1 MDNIIKT
8 SGTTEQFKL
17 NSGGSIS
24 FPYAVRGIVKDNVD
38 TIRTGR
44 LRVYI
49 DDFGA
54 SNPDDSDAWVTV
66 SYLSPFYGSVQ
77 NNSAAN
83 PSQDTSY
90 GAFAQNP
97 HAYGFWATSPD
108 IGSEVICMFLYGK
121 KDFGYYI
128 GCIPQPGLTHMVPAI
143 GSTDNIIANNEEAGS
158 YGGAKK
164 LPVIEIN
171 DKSDKV
177 SNDPQFND
185 QPRPVHT
192 VIAAQLWQQGLIRDD
207 IRGTISS
214 SSSRESPSNV
224 FGMSTPGRPIYLG
237 VSGEND
243 VQQTTG
249 LESSTN
255 TQAKVIARQGGHSI
269 VLDDGNK
276 LGQNNLM
283 RLRTSGGHQIT
294 MSDDGQTLFVIHAN
308 GQSYVELGK
317 EGTVDIYATNS
328 FNVRT
333 KGDINFH
340 ADNNINLNAKK
351 KLNIYAEEINVNSD
365 KNTNIRVGENFSQ
378 NTLGD
383 HTVKVDKGMS
393 MHSVSKAS
401 YRSDA
406 ETYINGSR
414 VNLNTGFSGLVPKKI
429 NPLPIVT
436 HTDTLFDKT
445 KGWIPAPAVLTSITS
460 RSPAHYPWV
469 NANLG
474 VDVKVDDSA
483 DANFPTGAPTN
494 VSRAN
499 ANTPSAPPKTT
510 TPAVASTAPANKEV
524 SPTMNKNTTS
534 TMVSQSAV
542 NAGTDP
548 TKSTVVNGTG
558 SGVVTDLDGTKK
570 AILGKLAHTPDQ
582 LEQGG
587 FIKPGSAQLVNSLV
601 AGNKTIDQAMP
612 TNIWTGKD
620 GVTTVNSYVNNK
632 DAQVTNQVEMLKIG
646 IAGLKDKGVITGNE
660 SSTQIA
666 GVVTAAATLGV
677 VNTVN
682 YINGS
687 TNGTTNQL
695 LTSPNATK
703 LTGAVSAEIASGNF
717 AANMADKVTSPAGS
731 MLGSI
736 KSTATGVVDSVK
748 GAAASVFGSI
758 KEGYTKLK
766 GGVPQN
772 LTKLNAENQVK
783 NDPANDPYDPT
794 KDPTLTDGQKAA
806 AASPAKKVTLADIAA
821 GVSAVSSIVPNTNV
835 GMLAGGVTAISNLV
849 TNSKDKTINVSGSNV
864 GNSISSTISSISSKV
879 PGVPSAPPSITKA
892 GLSAA
897 ALSGLS
903 LSQSASLNS
912 ALQSISSGGP
922 QSLQMPTIAENTIN
936 KVGLAS
942 QTTALLG
949 DNRIPT
955 PPTVNGQ
962 FKSPPADLV
971 KRYDEAK
978 AELQKQEDLLWDLKK
993 KLYDDKKKWG
1003 VDSAEALAAEEQV
1016 KVCRQRIE
1024 ELKAEK
1030 TSLTNQML
1038 AA

>member
-54 SNPDDSDAWVTV
+54 SNPDDSAAWVTV

-77 NNSAAN
+77 NNGAAN

-97 HAYGFWATSPD
+97 HAYGFWASSPD
-108 IGSEVICMFLYGK
+108 IGSEVICVFLYGK

-128 GCIPQPGLTHMVPAI
+128 GCIPQPGLTHMVPAL
-143 GSTDNIIANNEEAGS
+143 GSTDNIIATDAEAGS

-185 QPRPVHT
+185 QPRPVHK
-192 VIAAQLWQQGLIRDD
+192 VVASQLWQQGLIRDD

-214 SSSRESPSNV
+214 SATRESPSNV
-224 FGMSTPGRPIYLG
+224 FGLSTPGRPIYLG

-243 VQQTTG
+243 VQQATG
-249 LESSTN
+249 LEASTN

-269 VLDDGNK
+269 VLDDGDS

-283 RLRTSGGHQIT
+283 RLRTSAGHQIT

-340 ADNNINLNAKK
+340 ADNNINLHAKK
-351 KLNIYAEEINVNSD
+351 KLNIFAEEINVNSD
-365 KNTNIRVGENFSQ
+365 KNTNVRVGENFSQ

-383 HTVKVDKGMS
+383 HAVKVDKGMS

-401 YRSDA
+401 YRSDV
-406 ETYINGSR
+406 ETFINGSR
-414 VNLNTGFSGLVPKKI
+414 VNLNTGFSSLVPKKI

-483 DANFPTGAPTN
+483 DANFPTAAPTD
-494 VSRAN
+494 VSRTN
-499 ANTPSAPPKTT
+499 ASTPAAPPNTT
-510 TPAVASTAPANKEV
+510 TPAVASTTPSNKQV
-524 SPTMNKNTTS
+524 SPTMDKNTTS

-542 NAGTDP
+542 NAATDP
-548 TKSTVVNGTG
+548 TKSTIVNGTG
-558 SGVVTDLDGTKK
+558 SGVTTDLNGTKK
-570 AILGKLAHTPDQ
+570 AILGKLAHTPEQ

-587 FIKPGSAQLVNSLV
+587 YIKPGSATLVNSLV
-601 AGNKTIDQAMP
+601 SSNKTIDQAMP

-620 GVTTVNSYVNNK
+620 GVNTVNSYVNNSE
-632 DAQVTNQVEMLKIG
+632 AQVTNQVELLKIG
-646 IAGLKDKGVITGNE
+646 VAGLKEKGVITGNE

-677 VNTVN
+677 ANTVN
-682 YINGS
+682 YINGT
-687 TNGTTNQL
+687 TNGVSNQL
-695 LTSPNATK
+695 INTPQATA
-703 LTGAVSAEIASGNF
+703 LTGAVSGAIASGNF
-717 AANMADKVTSPAGS
+717 AANMADKTTSPAGS
-731 MLGSI
+731 MLGAV

-772 LTKLNAENQVK
+772 LTKLNAENQAK
-783 NDPANDPYDPT
+783 NDPTNDPYDPE

-806 AASPAKKVTLADIAA
+806 AKTPAKKVTLSDVAA
-821 GVSAVSSIVPNTNV
+821 GLSAVSSIVPNTNV
-835 GMLAGGVTAISNLV
+835 GMLAGGVGAISNLV
-849 TNSKDKTINVSGSNV
+849 TNSKIKTIDVTGSNV
-864 GNSISSTISSISSKV
+864 GNSISNTVSSISSKV
-879 PGVPSAPPSITKA
+879 PGVPTLPSTIAKA

-903 LSQSASLNS
+903 LSESASLNS

-922 QSLQMPTIAENTIN
+922 QSLQMPTIAQNTIN

-962 FKSPPADLV
+962 FKAPPADLV
-971 KRYDEAK
+971 KKYDEAK

-1003 VDSAEALAAEEQV
+1003 VESAEALAAEEQV